1 MTYNR
6 TRRGCVRTP
15 QGIAG
20 VTMIEVLISIVILAF
35 GLLGIASMQML
46 ALKNS
51 QVALERS
58 QATVQTYAIL
68 DAMRANLAVARI
80 GGYNLTS
87 MTCAVP
93 DAADTL
99 ASKDLHNWM
108 VTLRGDPQ
116 DTTKRGVLGDSA
128 CAHIDCSGDNCL
140 ISVQWDDSKGKS
152 APTKITTRT
161 RL

>member
-1 MTYNR
+1 MTNHR
-6 TRRGCVRTP
+6 SRRGRAWRAP
-15 QGIAG
+15 QAMAG
-20 VTMIEVLISIVILAF
+20 VSMIEVLISIVVLAF

-51 QVALERS
+51 QVSLERS

-80 GGYNLTS
+80 GGYNLTE

-93 DAADTL
+93 DQAGTL
-99 ASKDLHNWM
+99 ASNDLHKW
-108 VTLRGDPQ
+108 VGTL
-116 DTTKRGVLGDSA
+116 KESLGASA

-140 ISVQWDDSKGKS
+140 ISVQWDDSKGKY